1 MELDMNGLVV
11 PNMQVW
17 FRQNSFISTPD
28 NGLLYYSRSD
38 VNYIAPLAKGQLPQ
52 VKIINVKST

>member
-1 MELDMNGLVV
+1 MNGLVV

-38 VNYIAPLAKGQLPQ
+38 VNYIAPLVEDQLPQ